1 MKSCVLGALALAAVL
16 AAPAFAGEEPAYLI
30 VLKDHVFSPAVLELP
45 ADRKVKV
52 TIRNEDDSKAEF
64 ESNSLNREKGLAPK
78 SETTV
83 FLGPLKPGT
92 YEYFDD
98 RHRDTTRASVEVK

>member
-1 MKSCVLGALALAAVL
+1 VAAVL
-16 AAPAFAGEEPAYLI
+16 ASPAFAGEETAYVI

-45 ADRKVKV
+45 ADQKVKV

-78 SETTV
+78 SETSIY
-83 FLGPLKPGT
+83 LGPLKPGT
-92 YEYFDD
+92 YEYYDD
-98 RHRDTTRASVEVK
+98 RHRATRASIEVK

>member
-1 MKSCVLGALALAAVL
+1 MKSCVLGAMALAAVL
-16 AAPAFAGEEPAYLI
+16 AAPAYAGEEPAYLI

-52 TIRNEDDSKAEF
+52 TIRNADDSEAEF
-64 ESNSLNREKGLAPK
+64 ESNSLNREKVLAPK
-78 SETTV
+78 SEITV

-98 RHRDTTRASVEVK
+98 LHMATPTATIEVK